1 MLSPAYRCLDIR
13 QHIAPDSI
21 AVTSFLSKPAA
32 MASFIGACVRPARA
46 QSLILV
52 KARRVADAQ
61 AALAEG

>member
-1 MLSPAYRCLDIR
+1 
-13 QHIAPDSI
+13 
-21 AVTSFLSKPAA
+21 LSKPAA

-61 AALAEG
+61 GRSRAKPRLYHS